1 MTPTPPKSSGGAPLP
16 QRHRP
21 NLGDLVKDSIESD
34 LWAFDDI
41 ASVDEVAKKA
51 APKAPSIPAIRDTGR
66 KKAHESTDLSE
77 AKNAGSGEPIRI
89 NVSRKLPKVQMAGP
103 LTGQPA
109 FGADFDDLDRWD
121 KPEEA
126 SELGEIS
133 AEIAVTP
140 LATRAAREPIAE
152 PSPPPV
158 ARAVSPP
165 ADDLDEFSPRIRENA
180 TPVSLRP
187 HLALSLLER
196 LGLGLLLLLLLMG
209 AGVIFFNTIHRL
221 PTNDARL
228 KANHFPITGQ
238 HLSIQSAN
246 SYWRAPI
253 AEGEN
258 AETFRRETQLLP
270 VVNLIS
276 SGGPAAV
283 RVFFRNSDGDLIGD
297 AVTRLLKAG
306 TPLQVAATAGFDD
319 IGMHAAYRTGQSKPW
334 IVQVYEAPSENS
346 AVSDFKQLFE
356 MNISTDRR

>member
-1 MTPTPPKSSGGAPLP
+1 MTPKPPKSSGGSPLP

-21 NLGDLVKDSIESD
+21 NLGDFVKDSTESD

-41 ASVDEVAKKA
+41 ASVDEVTKESP
-51 APKAPSIPAIRDTGR
+51 PKAPSIPAIRDTE
-66 KKAHESTDLSE
+66 KKRAQESSE
-77 AKNAGSGEPIRI
+77 PKSGGSRERIKI

-103 LTGQPA
+103 LTGQPT

-133 AEIAVTP
+133 EEIPVTP
-140 LATRAAREPIAE
+140 LAAREPIAE

-158 ARAVSPP
+158 ALAVSPP

-187 HLALSLLER
+187 HLALSQLER

-209 AGVIFFNTIHRL
+209 GGVIFFNTIHRL

-253 AEGEN
+253 AEGGN
-258 AETFRRETQLLP
+258 AETFRRGTQLLP
-270 VVNLIS
+270 VVNLTS

-346 AVSDFKQLFE
+346 AVSDFKKLFE